1 MTVSSAAGAPDA
13 PRIDLHGAEAAAA
26 FRDRIRAL
34 WPATRGAA
42 ADEDAWREQ
51 FWEQHRGRDGFRL
64 DTATDGAGSS
74 GAEGAGAPGEELLGF
89 GWGYIGG
96 AGHRLYR
103 ARGWTVLGELAA
115 QKVVMGKRLTA

>member
-1 MTVSSAAGAPDA
+1 MTLSSAAGTPAA

-34 WPATRGAA
+34 WPATRGAV

-64 DTATDGAGSS
+64 DTATDGAG
-74 GAEGAGAPGEELLGF
+74 APGEELLGF
-89 GWGYIGG
+89 AWGDIGG

>member
-26 FRDRIRAL
+26 FRDRLLAL
-34 WPATRGAA
+34 WPATFGLV

-64 DTATDGAGSS
+64 VTAMVGARAS
-74 GAEGAGAPGEELLGF
+74 GAEGAGAPGEVLLGF

>member
-26 FRDRIRAL
+26 FRDRLLAL
-34 WPATRGAA
+34 WPATFGLV

-64 DTATDGAGSS
+64 VTAMVGARAS